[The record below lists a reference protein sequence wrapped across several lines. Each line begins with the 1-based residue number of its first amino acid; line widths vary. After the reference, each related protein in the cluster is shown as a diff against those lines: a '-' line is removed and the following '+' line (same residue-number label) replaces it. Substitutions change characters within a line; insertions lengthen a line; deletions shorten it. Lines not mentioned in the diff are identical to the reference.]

1 MYRFKELVN
10 GGSKKERVPLKHCE
24 DNIWLVK
31 PAAMN
36 QGKGIE
42 IFRNIKDIQ

>member
-1 MYRFKELVN
+1 MKGNCR
-10 GGSKKERVPLKHCE
+10 KERVPNKHCE
-24 DNIWLVK
+24 ENIWLVK

-42 IFRNIKDIQ
+42 IFRNIRDIQ

>member
-1 MYRFKELVN
+1 MWV
-10 GGSKKERVPLKHCE
+10 
-24 DNIWLVK
+24 VK

-42 IFRNIKDIQ
+42 IFHRLRDIIEFILDKNDKDTFWVV